1 MTTWAATDEHA
12 GICILRNWRR
22 PELHHLGHR
31 QRLHGHCQVCT
42 PLPSLST
49 PSLTLPLSAIT
60 AVIVTIFDLI
70 MDIICCRCFTGRRRV
85 GTRRR
90 FGGSRATATY

>member
-1 MTTWAATDEHA
+1 MLTSTQGSVFSAIGA
-12 GICILRNWRR
+12 GLNSIISAIAS
-22 PELHHLGHR
+22 
-31 QRLHGHCQVCT
+31 VFMAIV
-42 PLPSLST
+42 
-49 PSLTLPLSAIT
+49 SAIT